1 MTGDRP
7 KSWAEALAAMDE
19 ALAEL
24 AALRRRVAELES
36 DRDTWRVRASYP
48 Y

>member
-1 MTGDRP
+1 MTERP
-7 KSWAEALAAMDE
+7 QSWSEALAAVDE

-36 DRDTWRVRASYP
+36 DRDTWRGRASYP
-48 Y
+48 H